1 MNDKNKITINGRQLT
16 FTPGETI
23 LEVATR
29 NGIFIPTLCH
39 LKGTTP
45 TGACR
50 VCVCE
55 VEGARALMAACTVPA
70 APNMV
75 VHTASQK
82 VLTARRTVLELL
94 LAAGNHNCA
103 IRKEDGGRWTRL
115 QEEAAEYDQSEELC
129 EVYGACKLQA
139 LCYRYQV
146 YTGPLA
152 GRGTDYPLE
161 DASPLIL
168 RDFSR
173 CILCGRCV
181 QACHLSQVNNAIS
194 LGFRGAKAK
203 IVAMGDKTLA
213 ESACVYCGEC
223 LQVCPVGALVEKRS
237 RYKIR
242 PWEATRVRTTCGYCG
257 VGCQMELQVK
267 DGAIMKVEGIEDG
280 APNEGRLCAKGRF
293 GFDYLG
299 SPHRLTKPL
308 VRTGA
313 KLKETSWD
321 EALDLVAGK
330 LKAIKEKNG
339 GAAVAGIASARS
351 TNESLYLFQK
361 LFRDAVG
368 SGNLAAPFESAPMT
382 HGIDHIEKAACIVLV
397 GSDVTH
403 ENPVAGA
410 AIKRATIREN
420 PAKLIVIDSRDTVI
434 AGHADQFLKVAEG
447 SESVLLNGVIHGLIE
462 KGLGQES
469 LPADQLADAKK
480 TLAELTPAKAAEG
493 SGISA
498 ETAAATIET
507 LATAAAEGPVM
518 LLYGPKVAAWVPV
531 FRLLIEILGSLDR
544 DGGGVNA
551 LGDMCNSVGALL
563 MGVHP
568 HYRPG
573 YEPAGADA
581 GLSLPE
587 IVAAAGGTGGGA
599 GAGTSGG
606 NGAPQGAASKIEML
620 YVAGENLA
628 ITEPG
633 LEGVRQA
640 LKGDTFLVV
649 QDSFENETTA
659 LADVVL
665 PAAAWAE
672 DEGTFTSAER
682 RVSRTRRAVD
692 APGEARSERW
702 IYGQLAA
709 RLGASWAN
717 PEQSAQELWDSEI
730 AQTIP
735 QLRGISYAG
744 IEHNGLQ
751 WPTANGNRIAT
762 AEAPVF
768 KPQWQSFNYQHRQL
782 MEQCEGLLEALARPQ
797 ESVAQTSAMD
807 PEKIRA
813 DFDAFLKAEEV
824 TEKKP
829 PIDAVLAEY
838 RSHRGGL
845 IPVLQRV
852 QGILGFLPIEAQNYI
867 ALGLDV
873 PASDVYGVVSFYAFF
888 TMTPRGKHVVR
899 VCLGTACYVK
909 EAGKILANIEE
920 HFGIKV
926 GQTTE
931 DRQFTIEGV
940 RCVGACGLA
949 PVVVVGE
956 ETLGMVDPAQAVKR
970 VEAFRD

>member
-1 MNDKNKITINGRQLT
+1 MNDKHKITINGRQLT

-75 VHTASQK
+75 VRTASQK
-82 VLTARRTVLELL
+82 VVTARRTVLELL

-115 QEEAAEYDQSEELC
+115 QEDAAEYDRSEELC

-194 LGFRGAKAK
+194 HGFRGAKAK

-237 RYKIR
+237 RYQIR
-242 PWEATRVRTTCGYCG
+242 PWEAARVRTTCGYCG

-267 DGAIMKVEGIEDG
+267 DGVIMKVEGIEDG
-280 APNEGRLCAKGRF
+280 APNQGRLCAKGRF

-308 VRTGA
+308 VRKGNE
-313 KLKETSWD
+313 LKEASWD
-321 EALDLVAGK
+321 EALDLVADK
-330 LKAIKEKNG
+330 LKATVEKSG
-339 GAAVAGIASARS
+339 GGAVAGVASARS

-368 SGNLAAPFESAPMT
+368 TNNLAAPFESAPMT
-382 HGIDHIEKAACIVLV
+382 HGLDHIEQAACIVLV

-410 AIKRATIREN
+410 AIKRATIKED
-420 PAKLIVIDSRDTVI
+420 PAKLIVIDSRETVI
-434 AGHADQFLKVAEG
+434 AGHADRFLKVAEG
-447 SESVLLNGVIHGLIE
+447 AESVLLGGVIHGLLE
-462 KGLGQES
+462 KGLGQQT
-469 LPADQLADAKK
+469 LPADRLADAKK
-480 TLAELTPAKAAEG
+480 TLAELSPAKAAEG
-493 SGISA
+493 SGVGPDA
-498 ETAAATIET
+498 VEATIEM
-507 LATAAAEGPVM
+507 LAAAAAEGPVM
-518 LLYGPKVAAWVPV
+518 VLYGPTAAAWVPV
-531 FRLLIEILGSLDR
+531 YRLLAELLGSLDR

-573 YEPAGADA
+573 YEPAGDEA
-581 GLSLPE
+581 GLTLPE
-587 IVAAAGGTGGGA
+587 MIAAAGGGA
-599 GAGTSGG
+599 GAGNGDSAKAGG
-606 NGAPQGAASKIEML
+606 HKIEML

-633 LEGVRQA
+633 LEGVQHA
-640 LKGDTFLVV
+640 LKGDAFLVV

-672 DEGTFTSAER
+672 DEGTYTSGER
-682 RVSRTRRAVD
+682 RVSRARPAVA
-692 APGEARSERW
+692 APGDARCERW

-709 RLGASWAN
+709 RLGAGWAN
-717 PEQSAQELWDSEI
+717 PDQSAQELWDGEI
-730 AQTIP
+730 TQSIP

-744 IEHNGLQ
+744 IERNGLQ
-751 WPTANGNRIAT
+751 WPTTNGNRIA
-762 AEAPVF
+762 ASEAPVI
-768 KPQWQSFNYQHRQL
+768 KPQWQSFNYQHRAL
-782 MEQCEGLLEALARPQ
+782 MEQCEGLLAALARPQ
-797 ESVAQTSAMD
+797 ESVAQTSASD
-807 PEKIRA
+807 PEKIRT
-813 DFDAFLKAEEV
+813 DFEAFLKAEEI

-829 PIDAVLAEY
+829 AIDAVLAEY
-838 RSHRGGL
+838 RTQRGGL
-845 IPVLQRV
+845 IPVLQKV

-867 ALGLDV
+867 ARGLDV

-909 EAGKILANIEE
+909 EAGKILANLEE